1 MMPDTGQDTRKGERM
16 RMVVVKCDRCKS
28 DMDPQG
34 DIGKIS
40 WGFKRGIEGMLGE
53 NQLYGKFYCEHC
65 MDLIMNYIQ
74 NPEMG
79 KLVEKTESTKKP
91 HKTAKISK
99 ELPKTAKRSGR
110 PSSISKEKGE
120 AIRELK
126 ERGYKI
132 REIAEELEMTK
143 VQVQNFL
150 YRKR

>member
-16 RMVVVKCDRCKS
+16 HMLIVKCDRCKS

-53 NQLYGKFYCEHC
+53 NQLYGKFYCERC

-74 NPEMG
+74 NPEMEET
-79 KLVEKTESTKKP
+79 KSTKKI
-91 HKTAKISK
+91 HQTEKISK
-99 ELPKTAKRSGR
+99 EQIKTEKRSGR

>member
-16 RMVVVKCDRCKS
+16 RMVIVKCDRCKS

-53 NQLYGKFYCEHC
+53 NQLYGKFYCERC

-74 NPEMG
+74 NPEM
-79 KLVEKTESTKKP
+79 EETESTKKI
-91 HKTAKISK
+91 HQTEKISK
-99 ELPKTAKRSGR
+99 EQPKKEKRSGR

-132 REIAEELEMTK
+132 REIAEELDMTK

-150 YRKR
+150 YRKK

>member
-16 RMVVVKCDRCKS
+16 RMVVVKCDRCKN

-53 NQLYGKFYCEHC
+53 NRLYGKFYCERC

-74 NPEMG
+74 NPEI
-79 KLVEKTESTKKP
+79 EKTESTKKI

-99 ELPKTAKRSGR
+99 ELPKTEKRSGR